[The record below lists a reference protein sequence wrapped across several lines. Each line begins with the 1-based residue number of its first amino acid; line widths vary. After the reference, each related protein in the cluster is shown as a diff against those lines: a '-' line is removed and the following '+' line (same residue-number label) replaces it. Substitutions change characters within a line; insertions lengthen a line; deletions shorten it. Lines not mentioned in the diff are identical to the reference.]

1 MKKHYFAPVYGP
13 RHELVRYAGV
23 VIEATGPEGAC
34 RLKPGEENGKLPCA
48 KKGKLSTKEKKV
60 HELKPLDTG
69 HHAAFEAICAT
80 LAEGERVLKR
90 TVRSLG

>member
-23 VIEATGPEGAC
+23 VVEATGPEGGH
-34 RLKPGEENGKLPCA
+34 RQKPGDK
-48 KKGKLSTKEKKV
+48 TV
-60 HELKPLDTG
+60 LKPLETG
-69 HHAAFEAICAT
+69 GNAAFEAICAT